1 MTYEDAIN
9 FLYNATPQFQKI
21 GAAAYKPGLDTTH
34 ILDDAFGNC
43 HRAFKSVH
51 VAGTNG
57 KGSTSH
63 TIASVLQEQGYKVG
77 LYTSPHLIDFRERIR
92 VNGEKISKD
101 AIIDFINRYNSKHLD
116 LSPSFFELTTI
127 MAFDYFKSQNVDYA
141 VIEVGLGGRLDCT
154 NIITPILSV
163 ITNISKDHIAQL
175 GNTLDSIAKEK
186 AGIIKISVPVVIG
199 EAEGNIKTIFE
210 QTAKEKNTEI
220 TFAQENNSIIKCIE
234 DKDNSLLYNTA
245 FGRISSPLTGSYQK
259 PNMLTILTAIKKL
272 RDIGINISNESI
284 LHGCENVIA
293 NTHLMGRW
301 LTLSQNPTV
310 IADTGHNIGGW
321 KYLSK
326 QLSDI
331 AKKQRLFIIIGFVS
345 DKDVNAIFELVPH
358 NAKYI
363 FTRASV
369 PRAMDT
375 NTLYGIANSHGLS
388 GLLTS
393 NVTEAIE
400 LAKKTAND
408 NDVIFIGGST
418 FVVADALSYFDSL
431 IK

>member
-101 AIIDFINRYNSKHLD
+101 AVIDFINRYNSKHLD

-301 LTLSQNPTV
+301 LTLSKNPTV

>member
-51 VAGTNG
+51 IAGTNG

-63 TIASVLQEQGYKVG
+63 AIASVLQEQGYKVG
-77 LYTSPHLIDFRERIR
+77 LYTSPHLLDFRERIR

-101 AIIDFINRYNSKHLD
+101 AVIDFINRYNSKHLD

-175 GNTLDSIAKEK
+175 GNTLESIAKEK
-186 AGIIKISVPVVIG
+186 AGIIKTSVPVVIG

-210 QTAKEKNTEI
+210 ETAKEKNTEI
-220 TFAQENNSIIKCIE
+220 IFAQENNSIIKCIE
-234 DKDNSLLYNTA
+234 DKDNSLLYDTV
-245 FGRISSPLTGSYQK
+245 FGSISSPLTGSYQK

-272 RDIGINISNESI
+272 REIGVNISNESI
-284 LHGCENVIA
+284 LYGCEDVIT

-301 LTLSQNPTV
+301 FTLSNNPTI
-310 IADTGHNIGGW
+310 IADTGHNVGGW

-331 AKKQRLFIIIGFVS
+331 VQKHRLFIIIGFVS
-345 DKDVNAIFELVPH
+345 DKDVNAIFELMPH
-358 NAKYI
+358 DAEYI

-375 NTLYGIANSHGLS
+375 NTLYGIANRHGLS
-388 GLLTS
+388 GLLTQ

-400 LAKKTAND
+400 SAKKTAND
-408 NDVIFIGGST
+408 DDVIFIGGST

-431 IK
+431 KK